1 MLANWHAY
9 VLKYAALQSNQLAGM
24 LVRHVKKPPS
34 FKNMAVFTPSIVTMV
49 PVMAAP
55 SWVERYW
62 VALKSDVFKPTV
74 VPPKVSLNQ

>member
-1 MLANWHAY
+1 MVTSLHAY
-9 VLKYAALQSNQLAGM
+9 VLKYAALQSNQLAGI
-24 LVRHVKKPPS
+24 LVRHVKKPPA

-55 SWVERYW
+55 SWVESYW
-62 VALKSDVFKPTV
+62 VGLKNVVFKPTV